1 MSMLASRTF
10 TLTIALVFLKMTQ
23 VLSKTEKQLIIN
35 HFQKFFVSEDDDDE
49 EEEEEEDESEY
60 YD

>member
-35 HFQKFFVSEDDDDE
+35 HFQKFFASEDDDD